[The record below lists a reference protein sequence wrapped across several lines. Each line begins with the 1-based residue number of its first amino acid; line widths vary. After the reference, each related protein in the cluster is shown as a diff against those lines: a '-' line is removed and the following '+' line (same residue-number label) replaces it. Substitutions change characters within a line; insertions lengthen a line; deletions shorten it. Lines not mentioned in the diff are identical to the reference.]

1 MLQLNQVM
9 QMVKV
14 LFGMAILFFVSVFK
28 YIIEVINYTGFSFY
42 SYFQGVYTDIS
53 FRIWHCYEVSELCR
67 GISQPRFSG
76 TITLS

>member
-53 FRIWHCYEVSELCR
+53 FRI
-67 GISQPRFSG
+67 
-76 TITLS
+76 